1 MNKLNELLKGGVD
14 PKWMI
19 VLVGLIDIQKGIG
32 AGAVSLTN
40 MIPDGWIPHVTAWNS
55 GLAWI
60 GIQLVGVL
68 AALSSSASGPLI
80 SVPNISLPSIDA
92 TKTVAK
98 ILIAAF
104 VLSMFLAG
112 NPATAGQLQLK
123 KPAVT
128 GDIIADVK
136 TDLGIAPPAAGVTKN
151 GDGTVTCNFNI
162 FANLNPKNLLAT
174 IQACVSDV
182 NSTFEPDVAAA
193 LVSAQAYGGSGDQ
206 TGIQCLQPALA
217 IVQAGIARA
226 AVAAVPAQPA
236 TPTSPAVPAV
246 VAVAAYSPGAIT
258 LFQKFREFTLA
269 GGPTACQNWVNGT
282 IQGAVAPAVGAI
294 AGVAGAAALGGL

>member
-1 MNKLNELLKGGVD
+1 MLNKLNELLKGGVD
-14 PKWMI
+14 PKWI
-19 VLVGLIDIQKGIG
+19 VVLAWLVGVQKGIG
-32 AGAVSLTN
+32 QGAISLTN
-40 MIPDGWIPHVTAWNS
+40 MVPDSWIPHVIAWNN
-55 GLAWI
+55 GLAWF
-60 GIQLVGVL
+60 GVGLMGLL
-68 AALSSSASGPLI
+68 AALSSSATGPLI
-80 SVPNISLPSIDA
+80 NVPNISLPSIDA
-92 TKTVAK
+92 GKTVAK

-112 NPATAGQLQLK
+112 NQPAMAKDLK
-123 KPAVT
+123 PLAIT
-128 GDIIADVK
+128 GHPIADIK
-136 TDLGIAPPAAGVTKN
+136 TDLGIAPPAAGVTN
-151 GDGTVTCNFNI
+151 NSDGTVTCNFNI

-174 IQACVSDV
+174 IQTCVSDV

-193 LVSAQAYGGSGDQ
+193 LASAQAYGGSGDQ

-226 AVAAVPAQPA
+226 AVAAAPAQPA

-282 IQGAVAPAVGAI
+282 IQGAVAPVVGAV